1 MELTKVCVGIV
12 LVPDVITP
20 VIPIGCRA
28 VQEKAA
34 PDVVLLRVTKAE
46 VSPEQMV

>member
-1 MELTKVCVGIV
+1 M
-12 LVPDVITP
+12 LVPDVVTP
-20 VIPIGCRA
+20 VIPAGCIA
-28 VQEKAA
+28 VQEKVA